1 MPVDNDVVFRD
12 IPEADIERALEL
24 VYLAFHGRPEE
35 ERREHHRRLLQG
47 CERIGAYDGD
57 TLVGTLCAFPF
68 TMSVPG
74 GELPCPGVTFVSVAP
89 THRRRGVLSG
99 MMRELF
105 RRCAADGRPMAALWA
120 SESVIYGRFGYGEGT
135 RGLLVEID
143 ARRPLALRI
152 EPDGRPLRLVSPE
165 DAPELLAPYYERTRA
180 GRAGRIARTERW
192 WREEWLAEKDSD
204 DEELSPPRIVALGE
218 PLAGYAIYRTRSGD
232 EDTGR
237 PGVLWVYEIEADSP
251 HVAAALWRYLVS
263 IDLIGVVKA
272 WGRPAD
278 DPLLLFAADRD
289 QVKVTAEWPGL
300 WVRLVDARAAL
311 ESRSWAADIDLA
323 LEVRDGLAPGNAGVH
338 RLTVKD
344 GVASCR
350 PSEDAPDL
358 TFEVRDLAACYL
370 GGTRAAHAVQ
380 AGVATEHTPGSAALL
395 DAALATGHLP
405 HTVDEF

>member
-1 MPVDNDVVFRD
+1 MDNDVVFRD

-24 VYLAFHGRPEE
+24 AYLAFHDRPAEE
-35 ERREHHRRLLQG
+35 WRRHHHELLQG

-57 TLVGTLCAFPF
+57 TLAGMLCTFPF

-74 GELPCPGVTFVSVAP
+74 GELPCPGVTFVAVAP

-105 RRCAADGRPMAALWA
+105 RRCADDGRPMAALWA

-165 DAPELLAPYYERTRA
+165 DAPRLLDPYYRRTRA
-180 GRAGRIARTERW
+180 RRAGRIVRTERW
-192 WREEWLAEKDSD
+192 WREEWMAEKDSD

-218 PLAGYAIYRTRSGD
+218 PLAGYAIYRTRGGD
-232 EDTGR
+232 EDAGR
-237 PGVLWVYEIEADSP
+237 PGVLWVYEVEADSP

-263 IDLIGVVKA
+263 IDLIDVVKA

-300 WVRLVDARAAL
+300 WVRLIDARAAL
-311 ESRSWAADIDLA
+311 ESRSWAADVDLV
-323 LEVRDGLAPGNAGVH
+323 LEVRDDWVPGNAGVH

-344 GVASCR
+344 GAASWQ
-350 PSEDAPDL
+350 PSGDAPDL
-358 TFEVRDLAACYL
+358 TFEVRDLAACYM
-370 GGTRAAHAVQ
+370 GGTRATHAVQ

-395 DAALATGHLP
+395 DAALATGYLP
-405 HTVDEF
+405 HTLDEF